1 MRRRS
6 FLLESVLALA
16 LLLGTGACGG
26 DSEATPPEEDLSVV
40 VIQVTFN
47 SNVPTM
53 YQVQVKAHLGGL
65 NDSVLTFP
73 ITKTDRPIQSGD
85 TMALL
90 IPTTRM
96 GMLDLGISGLDAN
109 GATVATGNGQVTI
122 EVGRRVDTTIVLQ
135 AL

>member
-1 MRRRS
+1 MRRRIS
-6 FLLESVLALA
+6 LPLLGLALA

-26 DSEATPPEEDLSVV
+26 SEAAPEEDLSVV

-53 YQVQVKAHLGGL
+53 YQVQVRAHLGGL
-65 NDSVLTFP
+65 TDSVLTFP
-73 ITKTDRPIQSGD
+73 NSATGRAIQSGD

-96 GMLDLGISGLDAN
+96 GMLDLSISGLDAN
-109 GATVATGNGQVTI
+109 GRAVAAGNGQAI
-122 EVGRRVDTTIVLQ
+122 IAVGDRVDVTIVLSP
-135 AL
+135 L